1 MYYICKQID
10 SLSIED
16 LDTHLSKG
24 WYRSM
29 QELIRLQEYCENEY
43 YWLRLDISKV
53 SFNKSQKRVYKHR
66 SKFNIQLDEWKINQE
81 IETLWSNYR
90 KCTNFNTSTTVAENL
105 LGEKA
110 EYNRFITKMITIRDG
125 DKLIAV
131 GYFDLGKSAVT
142 SILHF
147 YHPDYK
153 KYSLGKLLLLLEIE
167 YCKQNNFEF
176 YYTGYISLIDTKFD
190 YKLFCGKDATEA
202 YLPKEDRWEFY
213 LKLEQEGLMNR
224 FDTYSFG
231 YDKLTEEEEQ
241 YLIEQI
247 ELGSK

>member
-1 MYYICKQID
+1 LYYLYKKID
-10 SLSIED
+10 SLKSEE
-16 LDTHLSKG
+16 LDEFLAKG

-29 QELIRLQEYCENEY
+29 QELIRLQEYYENDY
-43 YWLRLDISKV
+43 YWLRLNISKV
-53 SFNKSQKRVYKHR
+53 SFNKSQKRVSKKR
-66 SKFNIQLDEWKINQE
+66 CKFNIQLDEWKINQE

-90 KCTNFNTSTTVAENL
+90 ECTNFNTSTTVAENL

-131 GYFDLGKSAVT
+131 GYFDLGKCAVT

-167 YCKQNNFEF
+167 YCKQNNFDF

-190 YKLFCGKDATEA
+190 YKLFCGKDATEV
-202 YLPKEDRWEFY
+202 YLPKEDRWELY
-213 LKLEQEGLMNR
+213 PILEQKGLMKKI
-224 FDTYSFG
+224 DTDSFG

-247 ELGSK
+247 ELSSK